1 MSQKQSPLQNEP
13 AKLSPM
19 KRFMS
24 INGIASVLTAF
35 AGVII
40 LMIVFAIA
48 NPNFIKPDSIM
59 NLLRSIVPFL
69 LVGIGQGY
77 VCITGNIDL
86 SIGSVL
92 AMSAM
97 ISATM
102 VCNGFSVLVAVLVSF
117 VCCMAVGLIN
127 GVLVGKFK
135 LPPFIAT
142 LGTMTIARGIA
153 QLANGNYNTDNI
165 GSEGA
170 AQMFKNVLYYGKTLG
185 VFNGVWIALI
195 VWAVFFFILTF
206 TRSGRHIYA
215 IGSNVDAARLS
226 GVNVFATTTKAY
238 LVSSFCSFLTGLI
251 TMAQSGMGDMSAG
264 MSYEMYGVAAAVI
277 GGISTLGG
285 SGLLVG
291 VIAGASVWAILQTGL
306 TYAHVPVAY
315 RNIIIGIIVVVC
327 VMLDVLRRDG
337 KGKRK
342 KANKAAAK

>member
-1 MSQKQSPLQNEP
+1 MREKQSPL
-13 AKLSPM
+13 
-19 KRFMS
+19 KRFIS
-24 INGIASVLTAF
+24 INGMASVLTAF
-35 AGVII
+35 AGVVI
-40 LMIVFAIA
+40 LMIVFTIM
-48 NPNFIKPDSIM
+48 NPNFIKGDSVM
-59 NLLRSIVPFL
+59 TLLRSIVPFL

-102 VCNGFSVLVAVLVSF
+102 VCNGSSVILAVVVAF
-117 VCCMAVGLIN
+117 ICCMAIGVVN

-135 LPPFIAT
+135 LPPFIGT

-165 GSEGA
+165 GSTGA
-170 AQMFKNVLYYGKTLG
+170 AQAFKNILYYGKSLG
-185 VFNGVWIALI
+185 VYNGVWIAI
-195 VWAVFFFILTF
+195 VVWAVFFFILTF

-226 GVNVFATTTKAY
+226 GVNVFSTTTKAY
-238 LVSSFCSFLTGLI
+238 LVSSFCSFLAGLI

-264 MSYEMYGVAAAVI
+264 SSYEMYGVAAAVI

-291 VIAGASVWAILQTGL
+291 VIAGASVWAILQSGL
-306 TYAHVPVAY
+306 TFAHVPVAF
-315 RNIIIGIIVVVC
+315 RNIVIGIIVVVC
-327 VMLDVLRRDG
+327 VLLDVLRRNGSG
-337 KGKRK
+337 KHH
-342 KANKAAAK
+342 KAAKKTEQAAK